1 MDYSRLVVKVVIAN
15 IFALQYLE
23 AIPYLVY
30 TKSGVINLTLEF
42 FHVIFKWFI
51 LTIPEDFPYS

>member
-1 MDYSRLVVKVVIAN
+1 MDCSGLVVKVVIAN

-23 AIPYLVY
+23 AIPNLVY
-30 TKSGVINLTLEF
+30 TKSRVINLALEF
-42 FHVIFKWFI
+42 FHVVVKWFI